1 MNLEVLKIENYM
13 DKTFETLKAEMDVYK
28 AIQIMVDKGLT
39 GAVVVDEDNRVVGIL
54 SEKDCLKL
62 MTKGSYHEMPEG
74 KVKDFMTKEVFCVPP
89 YTDVFKT
96 ADLLLNNLF
105 RRIPITDER
114 NVMLGQITRKD
125 LLRVIREIH
134 DKQLDKG
141 TKKAPIM

>member
-1 MNLEVLKIENYM
+1 VTLEVLKIENYM
-13 DKTFETLKAEMDVYK
+13 DKTFATLNADMDVYT

-39 GAVVVDEDNRVVGIL
+39 GAVVVDGDHKVVGIL
-54 SEKDCLKL
+54 SEKDCLRL

-74 KVKDFMTKEVFCVPP
+74 KVKDFMTKEVFCAPP
-89 YTDVFKT
+89 YTDVFKI
-96 ADLLLNNLF
+96 AELLLNNLF

-134 DKQLDKG
+134 DKQVDKG
-141 TKKAPIM
+141 TKKPPIM

>member
-1 MNLEVLKIENYM
+1 MSLEVLKIENYM
-13 DKTFETLKAEMDVYK
+13 DKTFVTIDAEMDVYT

-39 GAVVVDEDNRVVGIL
+39 GAVVVDEDKVVVGIL
-54 SEKDCLKL
+54 SEKDCLRL

-74 KVKDFMTKEVFCVPP
+74 KVKDFMTTEVFCIPP

-105 RRIPITDER
+105 RRIPITDEQ

-125 LLRVIREIH
+125 LLRVIRKIH

>member
-1 MNLEVLKIENYM
+1 MSLEILKIENYM
-13 DKTFETLKAEMDVYK
+13 DKTFVTLEAEMDVYK
-28 AIQIMVDKGLT
+28 AIQIMVEKGLT
-39 GAVVVDEDNRVVGIL
+39 GAVVVDVDNVVVGIL

-74 KVKDFMTKEVFCVPP
+74 KVKDFMTKEVFCIPP

-96 ADLLLNNLF
+96 ADLLMHKLF

-114 NVMLGQITRKD
+114 KVMLGQITRKD

-141 TKKAPIM
+141 TKKAPIL